1 MSNEGNKDP
10 SIKTLQSISSSIAAI
25 ETPLLQQMR
34 LQLVLDALKKEATDS
49 TKAAWYAEVQYIH
62 HYTYNKLIETS
73 TLKATYAQ
81 LVELIASNIEML
93 KRDVTVIL
101 RNIVIEFKSLGYD
114 LSLCDAAS
122 KPTAVAA
129 PLEDTH
135 KVTAVHIG
143 DSQDLEPADNPK
155 CNVCNNTLSPLTHE
169 YWQCGNPKCIL
180 YAVPIIVAG
189 IQPVI
194 ASNEADGV

>member
-73 TLKATYAQ
+73 TLKATDRQ
-81 LVELIASNIEML
+81 RERGRRCGL
-93 KRDVTVIL
+93 RD
-101 RNIVIEFKSLGYD
+101 GP
-114 LSLCDAAS
+114 AAS
-122 KPTAVAA
+122 GVLRQHASGGSSQLGRYPRRAVQQS
-129 PLEDTH
+129 DR
-135 KVTAVHIG
+135 
-143 DSQDLEPADNPK
+143 
-155 CNVCNNTLSPLTHE
+155 
-169 YWQCGNPKCIL
+169 
-180 YAVPIIVAG
+180 
-189 IQPVI
+189 
-194 ASNEADGV
+194 